1 MGDLSHKEAAELL
14 GAYALDAVDGD
25 ERAALER
32 HLRECRP
39 CQNELTEHREVVAFL
54 GPGWS
59 PAPEGV
65 WDRIAGSLDEN
76 PPALALPANVTPL
89 RPHRR
94 AGLRVGAA
102 AVAAAV
108 VAVFGVLSLKVVDQD
123 RRLEQM
129 EQAAPGT
136 DLSRAISQA
145 RNDASTRRVEMRAT
159 DGHLV
164 AEALVQR
171 DGIGYV
177 VPAGLPAVGPD
188 RTYQLWAVVGDDKI
202 SLGLLGSSPARSV
215 FRTSGEVSALAITE
229 EAAGGVVTSDQQP
242 VAVGTVA

>member
-14 GAYALDAVDGD
+14 GAYALDAVDGE
-25 ERAALER
+25 ERHALER
-32 HLRECRP
+32 HVRECRP

-65 WDRIAGSLDEN
+65 WNRIAGSLEES
-76 PPALALPANVTPL
+76 PPTLALPPNVTPL
-89 RPHRR
+89 RARR
-94 AGLRVGAA
+94 RTGLRVGLAA
-102 AVAAAV
+102 AAAAV

-145 RNDASTRRVEMRAT
+145 RNDPSTRRVEMRAT
-159 DGHLV
+159 GGHVV
-164 AEALVQR
+164 AEALVR
-171 DGIGYV
+171 PDGIAYI
-177 VPAGLPAVGPD
+177 VPTALPAVGPD
-188 RTYQLWAVVGDDKI
+188 RTYQLWGVVGDDAI

-215 FRTSGEVSALAITE
+215 VRTSGDMSALAITE
-229 EAAGGVVTSDQQP
+229 EAAGGVVTSQQQP